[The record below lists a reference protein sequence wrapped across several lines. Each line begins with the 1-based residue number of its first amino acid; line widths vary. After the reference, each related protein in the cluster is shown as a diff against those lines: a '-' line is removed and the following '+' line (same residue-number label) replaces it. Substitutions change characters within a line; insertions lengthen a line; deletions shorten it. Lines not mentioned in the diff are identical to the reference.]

1 MPNIIRGHVKYP
13 PKPEPAPVK
22 AVRVFP
28 KRNCWTPTEDVL
40 IYHSYRTLGAII
52 IGERLSRS
60 TFAVKSRAI
69 KLGVAGDL

>member
-1 MPNIIRGHVKYP
+1 MPLRIRSHIEY
-13 PKPEPAPVK
+13 PAPKVQPAK
-22 AVRVFP
+22 ATRHFP
-28 KRNCWTPTEDVL
+28 QRNCWTPTEDAL
-40 IYHSYRTLGAII
+40 IYHSYKTLGAII